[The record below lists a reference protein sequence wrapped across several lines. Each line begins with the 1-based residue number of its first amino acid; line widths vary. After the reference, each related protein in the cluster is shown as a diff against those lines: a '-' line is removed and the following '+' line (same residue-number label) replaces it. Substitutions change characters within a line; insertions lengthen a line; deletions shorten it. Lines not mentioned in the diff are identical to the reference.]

1 MGCGGTI
8 QLTGSGA
15 AETGTGRSAGGQA
28 RAVSGQAGVHAL
40 GTAQASGEIVRGE
53 HLYTAV

>member
-8 QLTGSGA
+8 QLTGNGA

-40 GTAQASGEIVRGE
+40 EQHKLVGR
-53 HLYTAV
+53 

>member
-15 AETGTGRSAGGQA
+15 GETGTGRSAGGQA

-40 GTAQASGEIVRGE
+40 EQHKLVGR
-53 HLYTAV
+53 